1 MNRLAVVA
9 GVALSLST
17 GCAHDGEWSVR
28 KALGLEEAQARGA
41 MPAGATAKDVPKLP
55 PAALEIAERV
65 ETVGRKIITQ
75 NTFTG
80 IEPLFMTVNV
90 KESVLFHRGTEQL
103 FISQGLVEKCK
114 SDAELAAVLC
124 AELGQMVAEKR
135 AAKAVGRDVDPI
147 PDATTGGNA
156 LFPGGTAFDAGRQ
169 ADLAFHERKYP
180 KTAAGSDPAKTA
192 RELLTGAGYSPAE
205 LDRVEPLL
213 KQSDRGEKLRKQM
226 GGSAPLPEWKK

>member
-1 MNRLAVVA
+1 MNRLAAVA
-9 GVALSLST
+9 GVALLLST

-28 KALGLEEAQARGA
+28 KALGLEDAPARG
-41 MPAGATAKDVPKLP
+41 PVPTGATAKDTSNLP
-55 PAALEIAERV
+55 PADLKTAERV
-65 ETVGRKIITQ
+65 ETVGRKIIVQ

-80 IEPLFMTVNV
+80 IEPLFCTVDV

-103 FISQGLVEKCK
+103 FISKGLVDKCG
-114 SDAELAAVLC
+114 SDAEVAAVLC

-169 ADLAFHERKYP
+169 ADLAYHERKFP
-180 KTAAGSDPAKTA
+180 KAASATDASATA
-192 RELLTGAGYSPAE
+192 RELLKGAGYSPAE

-213 KQSDRGEKLRKQM
+213 KQSDRGEKIRKQM
-226 GGSAPLPEWKK
+226 GSSAPAPKWEK